1 MRRIAWVTVMLAVLI
16 AAYGCANY
24 GAIKPA
30 YNEMTI
36 EMLLNNWKDYDV
48 SWTGLSVGEPTAL
61 MFDPKD
67 DGKKLVGDI
76 WHPVESKE
84 ALVGFVSWL
93 KANQVYYPFVWR
105 ILGPDG
111 QFYGYLYSGCKYAVV
126 KPMNETTVWV
136 YGIPATLRG
145 EDRNFNFKD

>member
-1 MRRIAWVTVMLAVLI
+1 MRRMASITIMLGVLL

-30 YNEMTI
+30 DNKMSI
-36 EMLLNNWKDYDV
+36 ETLVKNWKDYDV
-48 SWTGLSVGEPTAL
+48 SWTGLSLAEPTAL
-61 MFDPKD
+61 MFDPKG

-84 ALVGFVSWL
+84 SLLDFISWL
-93 KANQVYYPFVWR
+93 KTNQAYYPFVWR

-111 QFYGYLYSGCKYAVV
+111 QFYGYLYSGWSRAVV
-126 KPMNETTVWV
+126 KPIDETRVWV
-136 YGIPATLRG
+136 YGIPPTLRG
-145 EDRNFNFKD
+145 EDRSLMFKD